1 MKRRCYHIIAKKKE
15 EGTDEKTNA
24 WYDDFIIKKRKRMT
38 QLELAEK
45 MRVTDKA
52 VSKWERDLSFPD
64 INSIPKLA
72 EIFEVSVDDLMKVK
86 TNTKETIGKN
96 KITEIIDTALKGIG
110 TAMGIAVVVLSV
122 LGRLDIKSALMM
134 LGIGA
139 SSVSVVLLK
148 GKKEEK

>member
-1 MKRRCYHIIAKKKE
+1 
-15 EGTDEKTNA
+15 
-24 WYDDFIIKKRKRMT
+24 MT

-52 VSKWERDLSFPD
+52 VSNR
-64 INSIPKLA
+64 
-72 EIFEVSVDDLMKVK
+72 
-86 TNTKETIGKN
+86 KETYLFQIL
-96 KITEIIDTALKGIG
+96 ILFPIKGIG

-139 SSVSVVLLK
+139 ASVSIVLLK

>member
-1 MKRRCYHIIAKKKE
+1 MKRWCYHIIAKKKE

-96 KITEIIDTALKGIG
+96 K
-110 TAMGIAVVVLSV
+110 
-122 LGRLDIKSALMM
+122 
-134 LGIGA
+134 
-139 SSVSVVLLK
+139 
-148 GKKEEK
+148 

>member
-139 SSVSVVLLK
+139 ASVSVVLLK

>member
-86 TNTKETIGKN
+86 INTKETIGKN

-139 SSVSVVLLK
+139 ASVSVVLLK